1 MLRTVT
7 FRRMKHG
14 LQLGSLKLSSK
25 AILSPMES
33 VSDVG
38 FRSLCFKLGASLTWT
53 EMIRGDALCRNNKA
67 TIDLVDTY
75 DADTLTGIQ
84 LLIKSPEGLLSSLNK
99 IDELANMEQYKH
111 FNNIA
116 AIDLNFG
123 CPSPAVIAEGAG
135 PALLKR
141 RKRMADIFDV
151 LVEWKNRSKL
161 PLLGAV
167 GCKIRLGLNQYE
179 QEKKVYLPII
189 QAANDVGLDY
199 VVVHARHAK
208 QRSSDSP
215 TWSAIGEIK
224 CMSKLVPII
233 GNGNINSLSDANK
246 IMNQTSCD
254 GVMIARAAIRNP
266 GVFTE
271 FVRHDKDIAFD
282 VINAQQDYFETAAKY
297 GTKDK
302 YIDFH
307 KRNFSRL
314 MAVNT
319 IDDEQFTFP
328 RNIHLT

>member
-1 MLRTVT
+1 
-7 FRRMKHG
+7 
-14 LQLGSLKLSSK
+14 
-25 AILSPMES
+25 
-33 VSDVG
+33 
-38 FRSLCFKLGASLTWT
+38 
-53 EMIRGDALCRNNKA
+53 MIRGDALCRNNKA

-75 DADTLTGIQ
+75 DVDTLTGIQ

-151 LVEWKNRSKL
+151 LVEWKNRSNL

-307 KRNFSRL
+307 KRNFNRL
-314 MAVNT
+314 MAINT
-319 IDDEQFTFP
+319 IDDVQFTFP